1 MKDLEIL
8 LSEIDTC
15 IKSNDVLKEEV
26 KDLFSKWYAFA
37 NKYSIEEELIYEW
50 QNDMDARRLIDQA
63 LEKLSLSQKSEIEKL
78 LLPLDTKVK
87 ENTFEVNECIWGKK
101 NEQRLNYNPKANW
114 YYYRV
119 NQLVFDSERESFT
132 KKYPFK
138 TDWQAL
144 SKKLGILKE
153 DGSEMYQGINSSQ
166 ALEEILGDEWLQD
179 ALDTFIEGK
188 PGNEL
193 AIKTLRFIYSPK
205 AAAMAFKIYDENK
218 DSNQQKASIAVWALS
233 DIRTKEALDYVEV
246 IIKRP
251 EYEAAAFSVLRNLIF
266 DHLQWFEGNRLLGIL
281 DIVSDD
287 YREDAEGLKNFI
299 RMESTS
305 LLPNLSNDFSVKQ
318 FQFLKGTI
326 GYMGGSYSI
335 IVPIEKFVLDDKV
348 VETELR
354 LDRILL
360 PDALK
365 SYVGKIVNFPINP
378 IEGYIDGS
386 VYLKDAHSPIDVTEI
401 EFIGLEENI
410 LNVKLK
416 MNFIFEYEG
425 IGFKNEELINEVR
438 LLCNVDY

>member
-15 IKSNDVLKEEV
+15 IKSNDELKEEI

-63 LEKLSLSQKSEIEKL
+63 LEKLSLAQKSEIEKL

-87 ENTFEVNECIWGKK
+87 ENTFEVNECIWGKE
-101 NEQRLNYNPKANW
+101 NEHIQNYNAITNW

-119 NQLVFDSERESFT
+119 NQNIFDSERDTFT

-144 SKKLGILKE
+144 SKKLGVLKE

-179 ALDTFIEGK
+179 AIDTFIEGK

-205 AAAMAFKIYDENK
+205 AAAMAFKIYNDNK
-218 DSNQQKASIAVWALS
+218 DIDPQKASLAVWALS
-233 DIRTKEALDYVEV
+233 DIRTRESLDYVEE

-266 DHLQWFEGNRLLGIL
+266 DCLQLFKGNRLHGIL
-281 DIVSDD
+281 DSVSENFNADVIV
-287 YREDAEGLKNFI
+287 LKKYINS
-299 RMESTS
+299 E
-305 LLPNLSNDFSVKQ
+305 LS
-318 FQFLKGTI
+318 
-326 GYMGGSYSI
+326 
-335 IVPIEKFVLDDKV
+335 
-348 VETELR
+348 
-354 LDRILL
+354 
-360 PDALK
+360 
-365 SYVGKIVNFPINP
+365 
-378 IEGYIDGS
+378 
-386 VYLKDAHSPIDVTEI
+386 
-401 EFIGLEENI
+401 
-410 LNVKLK
+410 
-416 MNFIFEYEG
+416 
-425 IGFKNEELINEVR
+425 
-438 LLCNVDY
+438 

>member
-15 IKSNDVLKEEV
+15 IKSNDVLKEEL

-50 QNDMDARRLIDQA
+50 QNDMDARRLIDQV
-63 LEKLSLSQKSEIEKL
+63 LEKLSLTQKSEIEKI

-87 ENTFEVNECIWGKK
+87 ENTFEVNECIWGKE
-101 NEQRLNYNPKANW
+101 NEQSLNYNRLANW

-119 NQLVFDSERESFT
+119 NQLVFDSERDTFT

-144 SKKLGILKE
+144 SKKLGVLKE
-153 DGSEMYQGINSSQ
+153 DGCEMYQGINSSQ

-205 AAAMAFKIYDENK
+205 AAAMAFKIYNDNK
-218 DSNQQKASIAVWALS
+218 DIDPQKASLAVWALS
-233 DIRTKEALDYVEV
+233 DIRTRESLDYVEE

-266 DHLQWFEGNRLLGIL
+266 DCLQLFKGNRLHGIL
-281 DIVSDD
+281 DSVSENFNADVIV
-287 YREDAEGLKNFI
+287 LKKYINS
-299 RMESTS
+299 E
-305 LLPNLSNDFSVKQ
+305 LS
-318 FQFLKGTI
+318 
-326 GYMGGSYSI
+326 
-335 IVPIEKFVLDDKV
+335 
-348 VETELR
+348 
-354 LDRILL
+354 
-360 PDALK
+360 
-365 SYVGKIVNFPINP
+365 
-378 IEGYIDGS
+378 
-386 VYLKDAHSPIDVTEI
+386 
-401 EFIGLEENI
+401 
-410 LNVKLK
+410 
-416 MNFIFEYEG
+416 
-425 IGFKNEELINEVR
+425 
-438 LLCNVDY
+438 